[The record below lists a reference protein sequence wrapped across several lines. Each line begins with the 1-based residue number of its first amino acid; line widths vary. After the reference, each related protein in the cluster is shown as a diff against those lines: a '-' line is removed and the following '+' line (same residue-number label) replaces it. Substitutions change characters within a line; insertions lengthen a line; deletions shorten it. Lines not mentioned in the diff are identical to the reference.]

1 VGIKVHKYLRIPS
14 SKRIEMLK
22 SNISICENTLQ
33 HVNNCI
39 ECQEAKDEELCPL
52 GQKMFDEFLVSQA
65 RCKYLNLIGENAD
78 VIF

>member
-1 VGIKVHKYLRIPS
+1 MGIKVHKYLRIPS

-52 GQKMFDEFLVSQA
+52 GQKMFDEFLVFQA